1 MNIHDQVNKLLK
13 SQLVE
18 LLANQINSLAH
29 FSKQLNSIMQKAE
42 LENFQDK
49 SAAQWMTVQIKLL
62 LNDKIFKSE
71 LPESQAK
78 AR

>member
-1 MNIHDQVNKLLK
+1 
-13 SQLVE
+13 
-18 LLANQINSLAH
+18 
-29 FSKQLNSIMQKAE
+29 MQKAE